1 MSIDC
6 IARFECTPKN
16 VPMLPSARAHSML
29 TRPAAVAL
37 MPGQPWPG

>member
-1 MSIDC
+1 MSIVC

-29 TRPAAVAL
+29 TRPAATAD
-37 MPGQPWPG
+37 MPGQP